1 MTAGHD
7 EVRERLGAFVLG
19 QLAPDQADTVRE
31 HLVRCADCA
40 AEAASLQPLAGPLG
54 WVDADDPVPAEPT
67 RLRTRVE
74 QTLAEATR
82 AAREADGR
90 TRPVA
95 RPWLRSR
102 TGGLVAAAVAGA
114 VLAGGVATAVS
125 LGGGASDPATPA
137 VEVEQVPVVAVA
149 PDLDVRAGLVDH
161 TWGMEIE
168 LVGTGFVRGV
178 AYDVVVTDE
187 RGRRHDS
194 GAFVGVGSTEM
205 TCALSAAVLR
215 EDAVRFAVRDDGG
228 AVVARA
234 DLRA

>member
-1 MTAGHD
+1 
-7 EVRERLGAFVLG
+7 
-19 QLAPDQADTVRE
+19 
-31 HLVRCADCA
+31 
-40 AEAASLQPLAGPLG
+40 
-54 WVDADDPVPAEPT
+54 
-67 RLRTRVE
+67 
-74 QTLAEATR
+74 
-82 AAREADGR
+82 
-90 TRPVA
+90 
-95 RPWLRSR
+95 
-102 TGGLVAAAVAGA
+102 
-114 VLAGGVATAVS
+114 
-125 LGGGASDPATPA
+125 
-137 VEVEQVPVVAVA
+137 VPVVAVA

-168 LVGTGFVRGV
+168 LVGTGFVRGA

-187 RGRRHDS
+187 RGRRYDS